1 MSLFKPKNKIVRAN
15 VSKITKEQI
24 DAFRKESSSI
34 DPKSNNVSD
43 CSTDELIEIGVKEMK
58 KCAFTFSDESI
69 KNL

>member
-1 MSLFKPKNKIVRAN
+1 MSLFKHKNKIVRAN
-15 VSKITKEQI
+15 VSTITKEQI

-43 CSTDELIEIGVKEMK
+43 CSTDELIKIGIKEMK
-58 KCAFTFSDESI
+58 KSNFTFSDESI